1 MGRRRFEVRVLKRV
15 VFPQHPRSDE
25 SLIGFLSRTAEWNI
39 LEAPSDLLDGIGSAN
54 CKLLS
59 LHQRA
64 DLAHTVGSR
73 PSQIEAAFERTFG
86 TGLSPHYLSY
96 TARRASPAF
105 LDRYNHA
112 RAAWHVKPLTF
123 CSRSW
128 EMLIDDCPSCRTPL
142 RWDDCPMSRCR
153 RCDFLLSTATTTK
166 VPKAL
171 RSTLAKAEALALPSG
186 QSVRD
191 VLGEVHCSIANL
203 TPAEA
208 FDVAVQ
214 FGWAL
219 AAPIAGQSRRTMVGL
234 DPRDMAAGVRMLKGY
249 PNTINAMV
257 GDQHNRSEEPFF
269 RRISAVATDRAG
281 PVADIMGHVAG
292 LRTEHRGV
300 GRLKRARVGQNLMTL
315 TQLADELKLERALV
329 KRMVDQKVFGPI
341 PTRGTLRS
349 YGWFSQRD
357 LERGKAFRD
366 SRVGARHWCRQVG
379 LRHVHVR
386 QLLALGLISEPE
398 PGAGRFV
405 FDTLQLS
412 SESVAHLRSSLDEVT
427 CYSIVNR
434 SDWVRLSHAL
444 RVIGGVHK
452 PVAAILRAA
461 LSGALPEGLRGDRS
475 APLLQDLFIHRS
487 VANDIALR
495 ARMRAPQLYS
505 MGKADFGAYWPKFMD
520 RAEVEELLNCYPFEF
535 SAARAEGFLPVAD
548 GFQTAVETSR
558 VLEFAASHVS
568 TSEIAQLVGLGPKAV
583 RCEMNSLGFARSVGG
598 FWNRKDV
605 HGPDGL
611 LASLEPRRILAVWDG
626 PQFGLPLQ
634 AEPAFRDLQIFD
646 TDEFSRFR
654 SRSKML
660 FGAG

>member
-1 MGRRRFEVRVLKRV
+1 
-15 VFPQHPRSDE
+15 
-25 SLIGFLSRTAEWNI
+25 
-39 LEAPSDLLDGIGSAN
+39 
-54 CKLLS
+54 
-59 LHQRA
+59 
-64 DLAHTVGSR
+64 
-73 PSQIEAAFERTFG
+73 
-86 TGLSPHYLSY
+86 
-96 TARRASPAF
+96 
-105 LDRYNHA
+105 
-112 RAAWHVKPLTF
+112 
-123 CSRSW
+123 
-128 EMLIDDCPSCRTPL
+128 
-142 RWDDCPMSRCR
+142 MSRCR

>member
-1 MGRRRFEVRVLKRV
+1 MGRRRFEVRVLRRV
-15 VFPQHPRSDE
+15 IFPQHPRSDE
-25 SLIGFLSRTAEWNI
+25 SLIGFLSRAAEWNV

-96 TARRASPAF
+96 TSRRVSPEV
-105 LDRYNHA
+105 LERYNHA

-142 RWDDCPMSRCR
+142 RWDDYPMSRCR
-153 RCDFLLSTATTTK
+153 RCDFLLSKAVTRR

-171 RSTLAKAEALALPSG
+171 RSILSKAEALALPSVR
-186 QSVRD
+186 SVRD
-191 VLGEVHCSIANL
+191 ILGEVDSSIAAL
-203 TPAEA
+203 ATAEA

-219 AAPIAGQSRRTMVGL
+219 AAPVAGQSRRTMVGL
-234 DPRDMAAGVRMLKGY
+234 DPRDLAAGIRMLKGY
-249 PNTINAMV
+249 PETIAAMI
-257 GDQHNRSEEPFF
+257 GDHENCSEEPFF
-269 RRISAVATDRAG
+269 RRLSAVATDRVG
-281 PVADIMGHVAG
+281 PVADIMAHVAS

-300 GRLKRARVGQNLMTL
+300 GRLKMARVGQNLMTL
-315 TQLADELKLERALV
+315 TQLAEELKLERALV
-329 KRMVDQKVFGPI
+329 KRMVDQKVFGYI

-357 LERGKAFRD
+357 LERGRAFRD
-366 SRVGARHWCRQVG
+366 SRVGARHWCREVG

-398 PGAGRFV
+398 PGPGRAV

-412 SESVAHLRSSLDEVT
+412 SESVAHLRSSLNEIT

-434 SDWVRLSHAL
+434 SDWVRLSNAL
-444 RVIGGVHK
+444 RVIGGTHK

-461 LSGALPEGLRGDRS
+461 LSGTLPEGLRGDKS

-495 ARMRAPQLYS
+495 ARTKAPQLYS
-505 MGKADFGAYWPKFMD
+505 MGLADFGRYWPKLMG
-520 RAEVEELLNCYPFEF
+520 RTEVEELLNCYPFEL
-535 SAARAEGFLPVAD
+535 SAARAEGFLPAAP
-548 GFQTAVETSR
+548 GFQSAVETTR
-558 VLEFAASHVS
+558 VLEFAASYVS

-583 RCEMNSLGFARSVGG
+583 HTEMNRLGYARSVGG
-598 FWNRKDV
+598 FWNRRDL
-605 HGPDGL
+605 HGPHGL
-611 LASLEPRRILAVWDG
+611 FASLDRRRILAVWDG
-626 PQFGLPLQ
+626 PRFGLPLQ
-634 AEPAFRDLQIFD
+634 AGPEFKDLRIPN
-646 TDEFSRFR
+646 TAEFSRFR
-654 SRSKML
+654 SKSKML
-660 FGAG
+660 FGVE